1 MELLSAA
8 TIRRCIVADRGK
20 VIFTADFDQIEL
32 RVAAALAGEQ
42 SLIDAAMRNESLHKI
57 VALKMFTAD
66 YTPDQYRFSK
76 NLDFGWL
83 YGGGPKTLA
92 EQTGLEI
99 AETAALIRDFEDQ
112 FPALTRYKRR
122 MQEQCLRGGLTPQQY
137 SAYRRLKSQMY
148 NFKWNTKEGKAARA
162 AIQIEIDRL
171 TYGKVYYARTPFGR
185 DLPVDLSKPY
195 AIVNY
200 MVQSVAADL
209 MKQALLDVMRDPE
222 LEPTVLLPIHDE
234 LLGQAWRH
242 KAEYYAKRY
251 GEVMSREFEGVPISA
266 SGKVYGRSWGH
277 GYEKKAA

>member
-20 VIFTADFDQIEL
+20 AIFTADFDQIEL
-32 RVAAALAGEQ
+32 RVAAALAGET
-42 SLIDAAMRNESLHKI
+42 SLIEAAKRDESLHKI
-57 VALKMFTAD
+57 VALKVFGEG

-83 YGGGPKTLA
+83 FGGGPKTLA

-99 AETAALIRDFEDQ
+99 PVTAALIRDFEAQ
-112 FPALTRYKRR
+112 FPALSAYKRR
-122 MQEQCLRGGLTPQQY
+122 MQQQCLRGGLTPG
-137 SAYRRLKSQMY
+137 AYKAYQRLKAQMY
-148 NFKWNTKEGKAARA
+148 QFKWNTKEGKAARA

-171 TYGKVYYARTPFGR
+171 TYGKVYYVRTPFGR

-195 AIVNY
+195 TIVNY
-200 MVQSVAADL
+200 LVQSCAADL
-209 MKQALLDVMRDPE
+209 MKHALLDVMRDPE
-222 LEPTVLLPIHDE
+222 LEPTVMLPIHDE

-242 KAEYYAKRY
+242 KAAYFARRY

-266 SGKVYGRSWGH
+266 SGKVYGRSWGD

>member
-8 TIRRCIVADRGK
+8 AIRRCIVADPGK

-42 SLIDAAMRNESLHKI
+42 SLIDAARRNESLHKI
-57 VALKMFTAD
+57 VALKVFGEG
-66 YTPDQYRFSK
+66 YTPDQYRFAK

-83 YGGGPKTLA
+83 FGGRAKTLA
-92 EQTGLEI
+92 EQTGLDI
-99 AETAALIRDFEDQ
+99 AVTAALIRDFEAQ
-112 FPALTRYKRR
+112 FTALTAYKRR
-122 MQEQCLRGGLTPQQY
+122 MQTLCLREGLGPARY
-137 SAYRRLKSQMY
+137 KAYQRLKSQMY
-148 NFKWNTKEGKAARA
+148 SFKWDTAEGKAARK

-171 TYGKVYYARTPFGR
+171 CYRKVYYVRTPFGR

-195 AIVNY
+195 TIVNY
-200 MVQSVAADL
+200 MVQSCAADL
-209 MKQALLDVMRDPE
+209 MKHALLDVMRDPE

-242 KAEYYAKRY
+242 KAEYFAQRY

-266 SGKVYGRSWGH
+266 CGKVYGRSWGH
-277 GYEKKAA
+277 GYEKKEK

>member
-8 TIRRCIVADRGK
+8 TIRHCIIADPGK
-20 VIFTADFDQIEL
+20 YIFSADFDQIEL
-32 RVAAALAGEQ
+32 RVAAALAGET
-42 SLIDAAMRNESLHKI
+42 SLIDAAKRDESLHKI
-57 VALKMFTAD
+57 VALKVFGEG
-66 YTPDQYRFSK
+66 YTPDQYRYSK

-83 YGGGPKTLA
+83 FGGGAKTLA

-99 AETAALIRDFEDQ
+99 PVTAALIRDFEDQ
-112 FPALTRYKRR
+112 FPALTAYKRH
-122 MQEQCLRGGLTPQQY
+122 MQAMCLREGLGSLGY
-137 SAYRRLKSQMY
+137 KAYQRLKSQMY

-171 TYGKVYYARTPFGR
+171 TYGRVYYVRTPFGR

-195 AIVNY
+195 TIVNY
-200 MVQSVAADL
+200 MVQSCAADL
-209 MKQALLDVMRDPE
+209 MKCALLDVMHDPE

-242 KAEYYAKRY
+242 KAEYYARRY

-266 SGKVYGRSWGH
+266 SGKVYGRSWGD
-277 GYEKKAA
+277 GYTKKVA